1 MERID
6 PRRCVVVIV
15 ALLALV
21 IPGGCGR
28 PPQIGDDDGAF
39 KAVDA
44 LYTAVSAR
52 DVSLV
57 GRCEASLRDL
67 HAAGKLPEAASSAL
81 AAIAA
86 EARQG
91 DWEDARDRLHRF
103 MRGQRR

>member
-1 MERID
+1 MGTFD
-6 PRRCVVVIV
+6 PRRRAVVV
-15 ALLALV
+15 AAFLSLW

-28 PPQIGDDDGAF
+28 PPQIGDDEGAF

-52 DVSLV
+52 DLTLV
-57 GRCEASLRDL
+57 ERCAASLRDL
-67 HAAGKLPEAASSAL
+67 HAAGKLPEPASTAL
-81 AAIAA
+81 AAIAE

-91 DWEDARDRLHRF
+91 DWDEARDRLNRF